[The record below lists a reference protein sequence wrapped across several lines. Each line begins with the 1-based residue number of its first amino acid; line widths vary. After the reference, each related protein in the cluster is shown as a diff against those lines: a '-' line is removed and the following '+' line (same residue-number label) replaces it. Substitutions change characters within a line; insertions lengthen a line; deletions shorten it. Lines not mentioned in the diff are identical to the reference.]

1 MKNIFKLMGI
11 ALIAGSL
18 FVACTDPEEETT
30 QYTITT
36 EVNSAVMGT
45 VTGGGVY
52 DEGAT
57 CTLKA
62 IPNQGHRFVQWQDA
76 NTSNPRVFTVTEDA
90 TYTATFEVET
100 GVMVTFGDVNW
111 NAGYVNAQL
120 ANNGILIAAGQTNSN
135 SYPIISLQYVGQSI
149 GTGTFSGTSDLAD
162 TTIQGEDYV
171 VAHHSN
177 PRVWYF
183 ENGTVAWGSSQTG
196 DWWGKSVTMN
206 ITALDAD
213 AMTVNMTVNATMAHM
228 TDIVT
233 AEGVTS
239 LDINECETRDL
250 TVNVVN
256 QELTAY
262 QGKGIVNTV
271 TYMPLAK

>member
-18 FVACTDPEEETT
+18 FAACTDPEGEETT

-62 IPNQGHRFVQWQDA
+62 IPNEGHRFVQWQDA

-111 NAGYVNAQL
+111 TAAYVNGVL
-120 ANNGILIAAGQTNSN
+120 YNNAILIAAGQTSST
-135 SYPIISLQYVGQSI
+135 SYPIINITSI
-149 GTGTFSGTSDLAD
+149 NTPGTGTFNGASSIDAEGHVNMGNT
-162 TTIQGEDYV
+162 Y
-171 VAHHSN
+171 
-177 PRVWYF
+177 VWYY
-183 ENGTVAWGSSQTG
+183 ETVGDEIPLEYTDGSSVDAG
-196 DWWGKSVTMN
+196 DWWSKSLSLN
-206 ITALDAD
+206 ITAFDAD
-213 AMTVNMTVNATMAHM
+213 AMTVSMLANATMAHVAEVYEGTAFENM
-228 TDIVT
+228 T
-233 AEGVTS
+233 
-239 LDINECETRDL
+239 TRDL

-256 QELTAY
+256 QTLSAPSKGAMLKSMTA
-262 QGKGIVNTV
+262 KIAV
-271 TYMPLAK
+271 K